1 MADQP
6 EFQQGAGTPDQL
18 PQGAAGELNAAL
30 PAEGALDPGPDL
42 SIPPAPAPTNYES
55 NMVGPE
61 ESFSPSSDEE
71 GILFQDRDPTA
82 PKNVGMRPG
91 RLPASLARML
101 PMMKAAAAVTGDP
114 SGSLQ
119 LVYEALVNSEE
130 ANLRG

>member
-1 MADQP
+1 MP
-6 EFQQGAGTPDQL
+6 EIRRGTGPDAL
-18 PQGAAGELNAAL
+18 PQGEATALNEVLPSEGE
-30 PAEGALDPGPDL
+30 LDPGPDL
-42 SIPPAPAPTNYES
+42 DIPPAPTPANYES
-55 NMVGPE
+55 NFVGPE
-61 ESFSPSSDEE
+61 ESFSPTSDEE
-71 GILFQDRDPTA
+71 EILFQDRDPTA

-91 RLPASLARML
+91 RLPSSLARSL